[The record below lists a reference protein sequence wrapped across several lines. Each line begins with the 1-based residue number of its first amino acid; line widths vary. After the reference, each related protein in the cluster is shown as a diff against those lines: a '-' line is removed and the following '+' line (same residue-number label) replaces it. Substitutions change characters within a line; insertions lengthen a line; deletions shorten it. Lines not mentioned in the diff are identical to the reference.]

1 MAERSG
7 RRGSGRQASP
17 GQAPAQPAGRRRARQ
32 AGPATSDRLEAAAIR
47 YLERY
52 AASARHLERLLMNK
66 VRRSAEMHGT
76 DAEAGAGYVRALVAR
91 LQQSGILDDR
101 RYAEGKAQS
110 LRRRGGSA
118 RSIRAAL
125 AAKGVARD
133 AVETALSAADDGSM
147 ADDADL
153 VAARRF
159 AQRRR
164 LGPWRIKDRA
174 AHRLKDMA
182 AMGRA
187 GFGYDVARRVIDGKD
202 EAP

>member
-1 MAERSG
+1 
-7 RRGSGRQASP
+7 
-17 GQAPAQPAGRRRARQ
+17 
-32 AGPATSDRLEAAAIR
+32 
-47 YLERY
+47 
-52 AASARHLERLLMNK
+52 MNK
-66 VRRSAEMHGT
+66 VRRSAQMHGT
-76 DAEAGAGYVRALVAR
+76 DAEAGAAFVRALLAR
-91 LQQSGILDDR
+91 LQRSGILDDS

-125 AAKGVARD
+125 AAKGVAKD

-153 VAARRF
+153 AAARRF
-159 AQRRR
+159 ARRRR
-164 LGPWRIKDRA
+164 LGPWRMKDRA

-187 GFGYDVARRVIDGKD
+187 GFGYDVARRIIEGED
-202 EAP
+202 EGP